1 MLRTIFGVGLVIVS
15 CLVFLDQQVRVYKL
29 ENKVD
34 HLNNINSDLKAHNN
48 YMRTNISALVNMVNN
63 ESKTQESYISV
74 KNDKI
79 YLINKMREMDN
90 RVASTNTQYSTLEQR
105 YSSLLANYSSLQR
118 ENETLRTELEKEKNN
133 FTKIKEVIVYV
144 PKPNVKDTIEPTK
157 NKKRSRKK

>member
-1 MLRTIFGVGLVIVS
+1 MLRTIFGVGLIIVS

-29 ENKVD
+29 ENKVE
-34 HLNNINSDLKAHNN
+34 HLSKSNSDLRAHNN
-48 YMRTNISALVNMVNN
+48 YMRTNISSLVNMVNN

-79 YLINKMREMDN
+79 YLINKMREMDD
-90 RVASTNTQYSTLEQR
+90 RVTSTNTQYSTLEQR
-105 YSSLLANYSSLQR
+105 YSSLLDNYSSLQR
-118 ENETLRTELEKEKNN
+118 ENETLRTELEREKNN

-144 PKPNVKDTIEPTK
+144 PKSNIKDTIEPTK